1 MPKELTKVEVQSLSS
16 QEQTELDGQIDSLI
30 SQHRDKAYELN
41 NLVLESAM
49 ILTSADKRAKEKA
62 AQSFLTRL
70 GKNISGANNRSDNE
84 INQDLV
90 EAQYAAQKVLVKL
103 AEQNLLTFE
112 LFALV
117 NNKLNDCHN
126 ETQKKLVELKNR
138 LLKAYESLQNVE
150 KNVEL
155 INWVLN
161 IKYNIH
167 NGVEYLKLPYA
178 MKIACVVRDFST
190 LMKGKQGTIN
200 DLNLLRKAL
209 EDLGLKMIDRED
221 FIRQVGTNAQL
232 HTHLLG
238 GDSRLGDFATENE
251 NIIFDIQ
258 RAHEKHDLKFFPE
271 ESDSL
276 HAIPVKEINANDFAL
291 ELLCELKQLT
301 LAKEQSDEAERLFLS
316 GDIVKALPPLEATT
330 NADNIQKRRYMLAI
344 IHHEGAGLEKNPDS
358 VRELLSKNISEGDV
372 CSIFFGVRIGLIP
385 KGEASD
391 CFQALA
397 ELADAGNIFAQYELA
412 HYVNE
417 DSGNKLKYMK
427 LAADQNYF
435 LAAFELGKMYYLGC
449 DGASEDNEQARRYF
463 EIAAKFKQHAEAMLY
478 LGNIYLNGFGVDS
491 DKEKAVE
498 LYKKAHER
506 GGFSDNSINNIA
518 CFYDEEKKNPDE
530 AVNWWTI
537 GAEKNF
543 PMCLAN
549 LGRAYYKGRGV
560 KKDWR
565 EATDYFKQA
574 IAAGDKSGLS
584 EYLLGH
590 IYWNGCDDIP
600 ADKKKSVELY
610 QTAHKLGRFSDNSIN
625 NIACFYD
632 EEGNNPDEAVN
643 WWTIGA
649 EKNFPMCLANLGRA
663 YYKGRGVKEN
673 WKEATDYFNRAIAAE
688 DKSGLSEYLLGY
700 IYWNGCDDIPAD
712 KKKAIELYDT
722 AYERG
727 RFSKDSTNKI
737 GDFYRKNKQWN
748 QAVKWWTRGAKKN
761 FPMCLANLGMVNRYG
776 YGVNKNW
783 AQSVEY
789 FKQAIAAGDKSG
801 FSENHLGD
809 IYFEGGYGVARDYKQ
824 SVDYYEKAIAKGRE
838 LWNEGTKNL
847 VKAAYHLGNDCYPTD
862 KKEAMECYKKS
873 IEWYEKFTPTD
884 KEKSGEWDKKVGKYK
899 VNCAQGIAQCYEWLD
914 NYPEALKW
922 WIRGSELRSSYC
934 ALMAANFY
942 RYGMGTDKNY
952 AEAIKYYKLNIE
964 LGDDSGYSE
973 KQIADIFWASGTDEN
988 SVPVDYSQVRQ
999 WMREAAKKGNLYA
1012 KNWMEER
1019 GFISKGFFGGITYT

>member
-1 MPKELTKVEVQSLSS
+1 MREVITVPKELTKVEVQSLSS

-560 KKDWR
+560 K
-565 EATDYFKQA
+565 
-574 IAAGDKSGLS
+574 
-584 EYLLGH
+584 
-590 IYWNGCDDIP
+590 
-600 ADKKKSVELY
+600 
-610 QTAHKLGRFSDNSIN
+610 
-625 NIACFYD
+625 
-632 EEGNNPDEAVN
+632 
-643 WWTIGA
+643 
-649 EKNFPMCLANLGRA
+649 
-663 YYKGRGVKEN
+663 EN